1 MPSMSE
7 PPGRVV
13 MLVGT
18 SSAGKTT
25 TAAALQGCFDEHHL
39 LVGFDVFMR
48 MVDPRWAGHG
58 PYTLNGFRYDPS
70 TVDNSGEVI
79 STISCGPVGKRILNG
94 THRAVAALAWSGN
107 NVIVDEML
115 LDDTVLADWQ
125 TALDGLRVYVVQ
137 VQAPVEVLVAR
148 ERQRKQH
155 TGLARGHLPMNSLAS
170 YDVAVDTFLK
180 TPAECAAVIVA
191 AIASS
196 NRPRNLFTRY

>member
-48 MVDPRWAGHG
+48 MVDARWAGHG
-58 PYTLNGFRYDPS
+58 PYTLKGFRYDPS

-79 STISCGPVGKRILNG
+79 STIGCGPVGKRILNG
-94 THRAVAALAWSGN
+94 THRAVAALARSGN

-125 TALDGLRVYVVQ
+125 TALDGLCVYVVQ

-155 TGLARGHLPMNSLAS
+155 TGLARGHLLTNSLAS

-180 TPAECAAVIVA
+180 TPAECAAVIAA

-196 NRPRNLFTRY
+196 NRPRNVFTRY

>member
-1 MPSMSE
+1 MSE
-7 PPGRVV
+7 SPGRVV

-58 PYTLNGFRYDPS
+58 PYTLQGFRYDPS
-70 TVDNSGEVI
+70 TVDNSGEAI

-94 THRAVAALAWSGN
+94 THCAVAALARSGN

-125 TALDGLRVYVVQ
+125 TALDGLCVYVVQ

-148 ERQRKQH
+148 ERQRKQRA
-155 TGLARGHLPMNSLAS
+155 GLARGHLPMNSLAS

-180 TPAECAAVIVA
+180 TPAECAAVIA
-191 AIASS
+191 AALAASAARWRMES
-196 NRPRNLFTRY
+196 SCP